1 MRDQWDKYANPGRR
15 SPSGERGLKL
25 DVRNITRDDGR
36 RSPSGE
42 RGLKFEYVYG
52 DCDFDYGRSP
62 SGLIMVAPHPGSV
75 D

>member
-1 MRDQWDKYANPGRR
+1 MRDQWDKYANP
-15 SPSGERGLKL
+15 
-25 DVRNITRDDGR
+25 GR